1 MFLTLSFGNLLI
13 PKCPANSS
21 TVIHV
26 IFHYLSV
33 NRSTNK
39 NLFNPEYFFSSVFK
53 GTNMIEDIHSNC
65 FLNGSLSHQFAFLIL
80 TCSHFRLQCRLLQTP
95 PKAGVRYGDYFLP
108 PSFYREYPYLFTEG
122 RDKNICDVEVIRD
135 CPEQSHSGMYLSS
148 VILE

>member
-1 MFLTLSFGNLLI
+1 MISHN
-13 PKCPANSS
+13 
-21 TVIHV
+21 
-26 IFHYLSV
+26 LSV

-39 NLFNPEYFFSSVFK
+39 NLFNPEYFFSSVSN
-53 GTNMIEDIHSNC
+53 GTNIIDDINQIVFSMA
-65 FLNGSLSHQFAFLIL
+65 LSHQFAFLIL

-95 PKAGVRYGDYFLP
+95 PKAGVRYGDYLLS